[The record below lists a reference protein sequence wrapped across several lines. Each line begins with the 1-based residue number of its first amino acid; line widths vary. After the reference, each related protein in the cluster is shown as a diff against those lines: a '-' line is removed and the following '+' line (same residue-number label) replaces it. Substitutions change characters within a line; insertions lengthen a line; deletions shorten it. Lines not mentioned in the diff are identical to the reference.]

1 MKTFFLLVFTSI
13 IFSFNIKAQNNSSN
27 SCKNFTQTGVDILN
41 ENDYIPD
48 GRFNTTKVAADDR
61 IEIYKPFYRGRNY
74 MIVITIEDD
83 MPGVYVEVKD
93 ITRKVIL
100 KNDKAKK
107 QVKFEFVPEKNQN
120 LIISV
125 KVDKNTETENTETNG
140 KKGCIAVLVGYKI

>member
-1 MKTFFLLVFTSI
+1 MKKIFFMFLMGIALNVGAF
-13 IFSFNIKAQNNSSN
+13 AQGSSN
-27 SCKNFTQTGVDILN
+27 SCRDFTQTGVEILN
-41 ENDYIPD
+41 ENDFIPD
-48 GRFNTTKVAADDR
+48 GRFNSAKVASDDR

-100 KNDKAKK
+100 KNDEAQKV
-107 QVKFEFVPEKNQN
+107 VKFEFVPEKNQN

-125 KVDKNTETENTETNG
+125 KVDKDADIPVD

>member
-1 MKTFFLLVFTSI
+1 MKKTFFILIISI
-13 IFSFNIKAQNNSSN
+13 ALSFGAFAQGSSN
-27 SCKNFTQTGVDILN
+27 SCRDFTQTGVDILN
-41 ENDYIPD
+41 ENDFIPD
-48 GRFNTTKVAADDR
+48 GRFNSAKVAPDDR

-100 KNDKAKK
+100 KNDESEKV
-107 QVKFEFVPEKNQN
+107 VKFEFTPEKNQN

-125 KVDKNTETENTETNG
+125 KVDKDAEIPDD